1 MKIINEELLENEEYK
16 QQALREA
23 LLLKNLDHPNVIKVH
38 DFFKTP
44 FGLFCIVMDF
54 SEGFSL

>member
-38 DFFKTP
+38 DFFKTT

>member
-1 MKIINEELLENEEYK
+1 MN
-16 QQALREA
+16 EA

-44 FGLFCIVMDF
+44 FGLFCIVMDYA
-54 SEGFSL
+54 EGFSIQKIVKDIADVLRN